1 MGCIVI
7 NERPRSAMLLS
18 PDTAILVLK
27 LSIRI
32 DQSEQL
38 G

>member
-7 NERPRSAMLLS
+7 NERPRSVMLLS